1 MKPTASSETLEKLVN
16 RLSRMPGIGR
26 KSAQRLAFYILKLPK
41 EDSDDLARLI
51 TDVKIKVKECSVC
64 CNLTDSDPCRICTDT
79 HRDKTRICV
88 VEEAGDLIALERG
101 EAYKGVYHV
110 LGGVL
115 SPLDGIGPDDL
126 KIRQLLTRMQG
137 TISEVILATSPNTE
151 GEATAIYVAK
161 LIHPLGIKVTRIA
174 RGLPMGTDLQ
184 FADSQTL
191 AKALEGRVDF

>member
-1 MKPTASSETLEKLVN
+1 MKPSASSETLEKLVN

-79 HRDKTRICV
+79 HRDQTRVCV

>member
-79 HRDKTRICV
+79 HRDQTRICV

-137 TISEVILATSPNTE
+137 PVSEVILATSPNTE